1 VPYESRIDEVPLK
14 TCPLFATGADGEAS
28 GEILVCLRE
37 PVFDVQPLLLPEEQ
51 VATEG
56 FFCGFLIFLNELF
69 VDFLGFRLGTD
80 RSGGE
85 LIRTRALLGIVG

>member
-1 VPYESRIDEVPLK
+1 
-14 TCPLFATGADGEAS
+14 
-28 GEILVCLRE
+28 LRE
-37 PVFDVQPLLLPEEQ
+37 PVFEVQPLLLPDEQ

-56 FFCGFLIFLNELF
+56 FFVGFDVLLTHFF

-80 RSGGE
+80 RSGEE